1 MPIKGVLAGDA
12 ESVPS
17 ADGLRKQTGSV
28 LTDSAAWKDQGIEN
42 LAKSPYSKLHNV
54 PVRAVT
60 IGSGF
65 WGRRRDTNVT
75 KSIPS
80 MHDLLESNGRLI
92 NFRRLAD
99 KSKGD
104 QRGPVFSDSDIY
116 KWTEAVGFALQSGDR
131 PEMRSMAGRL
141 IDDIV
146 SV

>member
-1 MPIKGVLAGDA
+1 MTMAKDMSRRRFVNSAISSAAISCMPIKGLLAGYA
-12 ESVPS
+12 ESVRT
-17 ADGLRKQTGSV
+17 ADALRQQTGSV
-28 LTDSAAWKDQGIEN
+28 LTDSAAWKDQGVEN
-42 LAKSPYSKLHNV
+42 LQKSPYSKLHNV

-65 WGRRRDTNVT
+65 WGRRRDINVT

-80 MHDLLESNGRLI
+80 MHDLLESNGRMI

-116 KWTEAVGFALQSGDR
+116 
-131 PEMRSMAGRL
+131 
-141 IDDIV
+141 
-146 SV
+146 